1 MLKELIYL
9 GEGIEKRVAGKIKEL
24 VDEGKQGYEDK
35 DLLEIGREHLKK
47 RKRQFDK
54 LFLDDFK
61 NMAEEIGLATKKDIE
76 ELKEYIKNR
85 A

>member
-76 ELKEYIKNR
+76 DLKEYIKNR

>member
-1 MLKELIYL
+1 MIKELIYL
-9 GEGIEKRVAGKIKEL
+9 GEGIEKRIGSKIQEL
-24 VDEGKQGYEDK
+24 IDEGKQGYEDK
-35 DLLEIGREHLKK
+35 DLFEIGKEHLKK
-47 RKRQFDK
+47 RKKQFEK

-76 ELKEYIKNR
+76 ELKDYIKNR

>member
-1 MLKELIYL
+1 MIKELIYL
-9 GEGIEKRVAGKIKEL
+9 GEGIEKRIGSKIQEL
-24 VDEGKQGYEDK
+24 
-35 DLLEIGREHLKK
+35 
-47 RKRQFDK
+47 QFEK

-76 ELKEYIKNR
+76 ELKDYIKNR

>member
-9 GEGIEKRVAGKIKEL
+9 GEGIEKRIAGKIKEL

-35 DLLEIGREHLKK
+35 DLLEIGKEHLKK
-47 RKRQFDK
+47 RKRQLDK

-61 NMAEEIGLATKKDIE
+61 SMAEEIGLATKNDIE
-76 ELKEYIKNR
+76 ELKEYIKNK